1 MKNLFAYDFTNNT
14 IVASK
19 ATLKKAGNP
28 TTPEYKALM
37 KMIAEQPTF
46 KVVEKTINTKSGKMT
61 YKGLTIEMMESYIN
75 EQKNAVALCAEFES
89 IRQFAKDSK
98 RREYPLLKQWFVEKF
113 KEQYKMT
120 DAKKIH
126 AKHVMA
132 KATSKVVK
140 LAPQSPQSI
149 SNQTNRK
156 RI

>member
-1 MKNLFAYDFTNNT
+1 MAQAYKVDFTTNT

-46 KVVEKTINTKSGKMT
+46 KVVEKTINTKSGKTT

-75 EQKNAVALCAEFES
+75 AQENAVVLCGEFES
-89 IRQFAKDSK
+89 IRQFAKNNK
-98 RREYPLLKQWFVEKF
+98 QREYPLLKQWFVEKF

-132 KATSKVVK
+132 KATGKVVK
-140 LAPQSPQSI
+140 LAAAKPAV
-149 SNQTNRK
+149 NQ
-156 RI
+156 

>member
-46 KVVEKTINTKSGKMT
+46 KVVEKTINTKSGKTT

-120 DAKKIH
+120 DVKKIH
-126 AKHVMA
+126 AKRVMA
-132 KATSKVVK
+132 KATGKVLT
-140 LAPQSPQSI
+140 LAAKPAV
-149 SNQTNRK
+149 NQ
-156 RI
+156 

>member
-1 MKNLFAYDFTNNT
+1 MKNLFAYDFTTNT

-46 KVVEKTINTKSGKMT
+46 KVVEKTINTKSGKTT

-75 EQKNAVALCAEFES
+75 EQKNAVALCGEFES

-140 LAPQSPQSI
+140 LAAAKPAV
-149 SNQTNRK
+149 NQ
-156 RI
+156 

>member
-46 KVVEKTINTKSGKMT
+46 KVVEKAINAKSGKTT

-132 KATSKVVK
+132 KATGKVVK
-140 LAPQSPQSI
+140 LAAAKPAV
-149 SNQTNRK
+149 NQ
-156 RI
+156 

>member
-46 KVVEKTINTKSGKMT
+46 KVVEKTINTKSGKTT

-75 EQKNAVALCAEFES
+75 AQENPVALCAEFES
-89 IRQFAKDSK
+89 IRRFAKN
-98 RREYPLLKQWFVEKF
+98 
-113 KEQYKMT
+113 KMT

-126 AKHVMA
+126 AKRVMA
-132 KATSKVVK
+132 KATGKVLT
-140 LAPQSPQSI
+140 LAAKPAV
-149 SNQTNRK
+149 NQ
-156 RI
+156 

>member
-1 MKNLFAYDFTNNT
+1 MKNLFAYDFTTNT

-46 KVVEKTINTKSGKMT
+46 KVVEKKINTKSGKTT

-140 LAPQSPQSI
+140 LAAAKPAV
-149 SNQTNRK
+149 NQ
-156 RI
+156 

>member
-1 MKNLFAYDFTNNT
+1 MHISSAD
-14 IVASK
+14 
-19 ATLKKAGNP
+19 KKEKP
-28 TTPEYKALM
+28 WFLKAL
-37 KMIAEQPTF
+37 KTRRNPFFDKTVRKTGFIH
-46 KVVEKTINTKSGKMT
+46 VEKTINTKSGKTT

-140 LAPQSPQSI
+140 LAAAKPAV
-149 SNQTNRK
+149 NQ
-156 RI
+156 

>member
-1 MKNLFAYDFTNNT
+1 MKNLFAYDFTTNT

-46 KVVEKTINTKSGKMT
+46 KVVEKAINSGKTT

-75 EQKNAVALCAEFES
+75 AQENKGALCEEFENV
-89 IRQFAKDSK
+89 RQFAKNNK
-98 RREYPLLKQWFVEKF
+98 QREYPLLKQWFVEKF

-126 AKHVMA
+126 AKRVMA
-132 KATSKVVK
+132 KATGKVLK
-140 LAPQSPQSI
+140 LADAKAAV
-149 SNQTNRK
+149 NQ
-156 RI
+156 

>member
-28 TTPEYKALM
+28 PTPEYKALM

-46 KVVEKTINTKSGKMT
+46 KVVEKTLNTKSGKTT

-113 KEQYKMT
+113 KEQYEMT

-132 KATSKVVK
+132 KATGKVVK
-140 LAPQSPQSI
+140 LAAAKPAV
-149 SNQTNRK
+149 NQ
-156 RI
+156 

>member
-1 MKNLFAYDFTNNT
+1 MKNLFAYDFTTNT

-46 KVVEKTINTKSGKMT
+46 KVVEKAINAKSGKTT

-75 EQKNAVALCAEFES
+75 EQKNAVALCAEFAS

-126 AKHVMA
+126 AKRVMA
-132 KATSKVVK
+132 KATGNVLT
-140 LAPQSPQSI
+140 LAAKPAV
-149 SNQTNRK
+149 NQ
-156 RI
+156 

>member
-46 KVVEKTINTKSGKMT
+46 KVVEKTINTKSGKTT

-75 EQKNAVALCAEFES
+75 EQKNAVALCEEFES

-140 LAPQSPQSI
+140 LAAAKPAV
-149 SNQTNRK
+149 NQ
-156 RI
+156 

>member
-46 KVVEKTINTKSGKMT
+46 KVVEKAINAKSGKTT
-61 YKGLTIEMMESYIN
+61 YKGLTIEMMKSYIDAQEN
-75 EQKNAVALCAEFES
+75 PVALCEEFENV
-89 IRQFAKDSK
+89 RQFAKDNK
-98 RREYPLLKQWFVEKF
+98 QREYPLLKQWFVETF

-126 AKHVMA
+126 AKRVMA
-132 KATSKVVK
+132 KATGKVLK
-140 LAPQSPQSI
+140 LADAKPAV
-149 SNQTNRK
+149 NQ
-156 RI
+156 

>member
-1 MKNLFAYDFTNNT
+1 
-14 IVASK
+14 
-19 ATLKKAGNP
+19 
-28 TTPEYKALM
+28 
-37 KMIAEQPTF
+37 
-46 KVVEKTINTKSGKMT
+46 
-61 YKGLTIEMMESYIN
+61 MMESYIN

-140 LAPQSPQSI
+140 LAAAKPAV
-149 SNQTNRK
+149 NQ
-156 RI
+156 

>member
-28 TTPEYKALM
+28 TTSEYKALM

-46 KVVEKTINTKSGKMT
+46 KVVEKTINTKSGKTT

-75 EQKNAVALCAEFES
+75 AQENSVPLCAEFES

-98 RREYPLLKQWFVEKF
+98 QREYPLLKQWFVEKF

-132 KATSKVVK
+132 KATGKVVK
-140 LAPQSPQSI
+140 LAAAKPAV
-149 SNQTNRK
+149 NQ
-156 RI
+156 

>member
-28 TTPEYKALM
+28 TTPEYKAP
-37 KMIAEQPTF
+37 QPTF
-46 KVVEKTINTKSGKMT
+46 KVVEKTINTKSGKTT
-61 YKGLTIEMMESYIN
+61 YKGLTIEMMKSYIDAQEN
-75 EQKNAVALCAEFES
+75 PVALCEEFES
-89 IRQFAKDSK
+89 IRQFAKNNK
-98 RREYPLLKQWFVEKF
+98 QREYPLLKQWFVEKF

-126 AKHVMA
+126 AKRVIA

-140 LAPQSPQSI
+140 LAAAKPAV
-149 SNQTNRK
+149 NQ
-156 RI
+156 

>member
-46 KVVEKTINTKSGKMT
+46 KVVEKTINTKSGKTT

-98 RREYPLLKQWFVEKF
+98 RREYPLLKQWVVEKF

-140 LAPQSPQSI
+140 LAAAKPAV
-149 SNQTNRK
+149 NQ
-156 RI
+156 

>member
-1 MKNLFAYDFTNNT
+1 MKNLFAYDFTTNT

-46 KVVEKTINTKSGKMT
+46 KVVEKTINTKSGKTT

-120 DAKKIH
+120 DAKKIQ

-140 LAPQSPQSI
+140 LAAAKPAV
-149 SNQTNRK
+149 NQ
-156 RI
+156 

>member
-1 MKNLFAYDFTNNT
+1 MKNLFAYDFTTNT

-46 KVVEKTINTKSGKMT
+46 NVVEKAINTKSGKTT

-75 EQKNAVALCAEFES
+75 EQKNAPALCEEFES
-89 IRQFAKDSK
+89 IRQFAKNNK
-98 RREYPLLKQWFVEKF
+98 QREYPLLKQWFVEKF
-113 KEQYKMT
+113 KEQYKKT

-140 LAPQSPQSI
+140 FADAKVAV
-149 SNQTNRK
+149 NQ
-156 RI
+156 

>member
-28 TTPEYKALM
+28 TTPEYKALI

-46 KVVEKTINTKSGKMT
+46 KVVEKTINTKSGKTT

-132 KATSKVVK
+132 KATGKVVK
-140 LAPQSPQSI
+140 LAAAKPAV
-149 SNQTNRK
+149 NQ
-156 RI
+156 

>member
-46 KVVEKTINTKSGKMT
+46 KVVEKKINTKSGKTT

-140 LAPQSPQSI
+140 LAAAKPAV
-149 SNQTNRK
+149 NQ
-156 RI
+156 

>member
-1 MKNLFAYDFTNNT
+1 MKNLFAYDFTTNT

-46 KVVEKTINTKSGKMT
+46 KVVEKTINTKSGKTT

-113 KEQYKMT
+113 KGQYKMT

-126 AKHVMA
+126 AKCVMA
-132 KATSKVVK
+132 KATGKVLT
-140 LAPQSPQSI
+140 LAAKPAV
-149 SNQTNRK
+149 NQ
-156 RI
+156 

>member
-46 KVVEKTINTKSGKMT
+46 KVVEKTINTKSGKTT

-75 EQKNAVALCAEFES
+75 AQENPVALCAEFES
-89 IRQFAKDSK
+89 IRRFAKNSK

-126 AKHVMA
+126 AKHIMA
-132 KATSKVVK
+132 KATGKVVK
-140 LAPQSPQSI
+140 LAAAKPAV
-149 SNQTNRK
+149 NQ
-156 RI
+156 

>member
-46 KVVEKTINTKSGKMT
+46 KVVEKTINTKSGKTT

-126 AKHVMA
+126 AKRVIA

-140 LAPQSPQSI
+140 LAAAKPAV
-149 SNQTNRK
+149 NQ
-156 RI
+156 

>member
-19 ATLKKAGNP
+19 AALKKAGNP

-46 KVVEKTINTKSGKMT
+46 KVVEKTINTKSGKTT

-75 EQKNAVALCAEFES
+75 AQENPVALCEEFES
-89 IRQFAKDSK
+89 IRQFAKNNK
-98 RREYPLLKQWFVEKF
+98 QREYPLLKQWFVEKF

-132 KATSKVVK
+132 KVTGKVVK
-140 LAPQSPQSI
+140 LAAAKPAV
-149 SNQTNRK
+149 NQ
-156 RI
+156 